1 MNKNTKNQ
9 PKPIA
14 NAAVAPSTPA
24 IFPPLPISDPR
35 RELEHEAWRRT
46 RDEAAKLEQLMA
58 ERGVTTPDAAKKS
71 RS

>member
-1 MNKNTKNQ
+1 MNKDIKNQ
-9 PKPIA
+9 PKPS
-14 NAAVAPSTPA
+14 AAHAVEPSTPA
-24 IFPPLPISDPR
+24 IFPPLPISDPG

-58 ERGVTTPDAAKKS
+58 ERGVTTPDAAKKC